1 MSPWT
6 VLTPLPPSLP
16 PSLHWPARAERRSLG
31 QYTMTPSADG
41 QAMEG
46 CYNGYPE
53 DWRKAQFVRAHTAEE
68 LEQIKSMTAA
78 AHGSCGSGCGHSH

>member
-1 MSPWT
+1 
-6 VLTPLPPSLP
+6 
-16 PSLHWPARAERRSLG
+16 
-31 QYTMTPSADG
+31 
-41 QAMEG
+41 MEG

-78 AHGSCGSGCGHSH
+78 AHGSCGHGCGHSH